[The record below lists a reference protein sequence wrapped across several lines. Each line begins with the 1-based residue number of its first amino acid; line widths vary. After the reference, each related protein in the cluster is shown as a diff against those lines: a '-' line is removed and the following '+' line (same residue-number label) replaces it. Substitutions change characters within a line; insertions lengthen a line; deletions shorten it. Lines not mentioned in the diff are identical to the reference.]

1 MEEITDDKILKE
13 LFKIIYDRLYK
24 IQDSLSG
31 IKNII
36 NEGNIS
42 HHIGIEAWVKVEAIK
57 AIDDDQKFKIE
68 GIKNRGV
75 DLELKY
81 QDKSINVEL
90 KGMTD
95 FNWSVIY
102 KGAKQDGATCCLFL
116 VKWNDKRWKRL
127 LSKNDIR
134 RVDHNFISKE
144 SEYWLLGM
152 IRKV

>member
-42 HHIGIEAWVKVEAIK
+42 SHIGIEAWMKVEAIK
-57 AIDDDQKFKIE
+57 AIDDDQRFKIE

-75 DLELKY
+75 DLKLKY
-81 QDKSINVEL
+81 QDKLINVEL

-95 FNWSVIY
+95 FNWPVVY
-102 KGAKQDGATCCLFL
+102 KGAKQDGAACCLFL
-116 VKWNDKRWKRL
+116 VKWDDKKWRRL

>member
-1 MEEITDDKILKE
+1 MVWDFWKSVTYWDW
-13 LFKIIYDRLYK
+13 LYK

-42 HHIGIEAWVKVEAIK
+42 PHIGIEAWVKVEAIK
-57 AIDDDQKFKIE
+57 AIDDDQRFKIE

-95 FNWSVIY
+95 FNWPVIY
-102 KGAKQDGATCCLFL
+102 KGAKQDGYMLFIF
-116 VKWNDKRWKRL
+116 
-127 LSKNDIR
+127 S
-134 RVDHNFISKE
+134 
-144 SEYWLLGM
+144 
-152 IRKV
+152 